1 VRRSGWWA
9 FGEILVVFVLAG
21 FVAALAVDHHRQCQ
35 KCREWKQERDREH
48 KGVLRG
54 EETEGDGG

>member
-9 FGEILVVFVLAG
+9 FGEILVIFALAG
-21 FVAALAVDHHRQCQ
+21 FVVALATDHRQCQ

-54 EETEGDGG
+54 QEAEGDGG